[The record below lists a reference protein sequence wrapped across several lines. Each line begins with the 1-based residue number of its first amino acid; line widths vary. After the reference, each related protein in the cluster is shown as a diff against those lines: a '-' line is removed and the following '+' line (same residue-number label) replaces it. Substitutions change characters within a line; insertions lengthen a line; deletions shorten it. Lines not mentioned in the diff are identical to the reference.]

1 MFNLTTKNTTVL
13 GIIMIVQALL
23 QAALAVFDGDVA
35 TVVDFQSL
43 VAAFVAGVALIK
55 VQVETPS

>member
-13 GIIMIVQALL
+13 GILMIVQSLV
-23 QAALAVFDGDVA
+23 QAATAIFDGDIA

-43 VAAFVAGVALIK
+43 VAAFVAGVALIRVK
-55 VQVETPS
+55 VEEA